1 MRDSA
6 GDTGEDAARTKGVQ
20 DQETG
25 FLAKLIFWRAKRRY
39 GHVPLSTRIRANDS
53 KLLVLAE
60 LMSWHTS
67 RPGAVAPMLNEL
79 VQLKVA
85 AMVGC
90 PL

>member
-6 GDTGEDAARTKGVQ
+6 ADTSEDIARTEGVA
-20 DQETG
+20 DHEAGLFTR
-25 FLAKLIFWRAKRRY
+25 LIFWRTKRRY
-39 GHVPLSTRIRANDS
+39 GHVLLSTRIRANDP
-53 KLLVLAE
+53 KLLALAE
-60 LMSWHTS
+60 LMGRHTS
-67 RPGAVAPMLNEL
+67 ARGVVAPKLKEL

>member
-6 GDTGEDAARTKGVQ
+6 AGTREDVARTKGVQ
-20 DQETG
+20 DHEAG
-25 FLAKLIFWRAKRRY
+25 FFTKLIFWHAKRRY

-53 KLLVLAE
+53 KLLALAE
-60 LMSWHTS
+60 LMSRHTAM
-67 RPGAVAPMLNEL
+67 PGLVPAKLNEL